1 MTLTLLELEE
11 PMPGWCPN
19 ASKLGGLPNCAHD
32 PRKLVPL
39 SKMIT
44 KNVPES
50 KSGIIARNDVV

>member
-32 PRKLVPL
+32 PRKSEPL
-39 SKMIT
+39 GVT
-44 KNVPES
+44 LKNATEY
-50 KSGIIARNDVV
+50 K